1 MTIQIKQWGDWVQA
15 RRAISVGAQYRL
27 DRAWKKSIL
36 KEAHYWR
43 KALVQGMTKQA
54 PGGQRFQKL
63 SPLTR
68 AKRRAQGFAG
78 RKALIRTGTMRRS
91 IVVSQRGGTVFVGIL
106 RGTKTRDGKDLVNIA
121 RVHEE
126 GRIVVIRVTEKM
138 RRYFY
143 AMMRKGGLSTTSRGG
158 KRRKTGGGLARGV
171 LVIKIPARPVFQP
184 VYDHMYRN
192 KGSLSKRM
200 AKRISIATKG
210 EFGLVW

>member
-1 MTIQIKQWGDWVQA
+1 MTIQVKQWGDWVRA
-15 RRAISVGAQYRL
+15 RQAISIPAQHRL
-27 DRAWKKSIL
+27 ERAWKKSIL

-143 AMMRKGGLSTTSRGG
+143 AMMRKGGLNATSRGG

-200 AKRISIATKG
+200 AKRISVATKG

>member
-1 MTIQIKQWGDWVQA
+1 MTIQVKRWGDWVRA
-15 RRAISVGAQYRL
+15 RRALSIPAQHRL
-27 DRAWKKSIL
+27 EQAWKKSIL

-68 AKRRAQGFAG
+68 AKRRAEGFAG

-126 GRIVVIRVTEKM
+126 GRIVVIPVTEKM
-138 RRYFY
+138 RKYFY
-143 AMMRKGGLSTTSRGG
+143 AMMRKGGLNAATRSG
-158 KRRKTGGGLARGV
+158 KRRKSGGGLARGV
-171 LVIKIPARPVFQP
+171 LVIKIPARPVFKP
-184 VYDHMYRN
+184 VYEHMYKN
-192 KGSLSKRM
+192 KGSLAKRM
-200 AKRISIATKG
+200 ARRISITTKG